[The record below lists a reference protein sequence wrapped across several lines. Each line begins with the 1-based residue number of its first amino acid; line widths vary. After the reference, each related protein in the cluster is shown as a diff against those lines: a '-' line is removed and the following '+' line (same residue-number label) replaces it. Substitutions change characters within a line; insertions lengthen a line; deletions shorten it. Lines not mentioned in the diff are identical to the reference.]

1 MKRILIV
8 DDDVELCELV
18 AEYLRREGLETDSV
32 HDGEA
37 GLARAQS
44 GDYAV
49 VVLDVMLPGIGG
61 FEVLRRLRT
70 ASQSQIPVVMLTA
83 RGDEVDRVLGL
94 ELGADDYLPKPF
106 SSRELVARI
115 RAILRRANATAI
127 QTSASHSD
135 NSNALPDERLA
146 SGKLVVSDVELDA
159 GARTIRRGGALV
171 DATAMEFKLLELL
184 MRAAGEVVTREEI
197 SLRVLERPLLS
208 YDRSIDI
215 HVSNLR
221 RKLDSASSTR
231 NDDAKDEIA
240 KDELIKTVRGFGYV
254 FVKNHENSRA

>member
-1 MKRILIV
+1 MKRILMV

-18 AEYLRREGLETDSV
+18 GEYLRREGLETDIV

-37 GLARAQS
+37 GVARAQS
-44 GDYAV
+44 GQYSV

-61 FEVLRRLRT
+61 FEVLRRLR
-70 ASQSQIPVVMLTA
+70 AGSCAQIPVVMLTA

-115 RAILRRANATAI
+115 RAILRRANTTANASANAATKVENGAFG
-127 QTSASHSD
+127 
-135 NSNALPDERLA
+135 ERFA
-146 SGKLVVSDVELDA
+146 GDKVVVGDVELDV
-159 GARTIRRGGALV
+159 GARTIRRAATLV
-171 DATAMEFKLLELL
+171 EATAMEFKMLELL

-231 NDDAKDEIA
+231 ND
-240 KDELIKTVRGFGYV
+240 ELIKTVRGFGYV
-254 FVKNHENSRA
+254 FVKGASVKSASNE